1 MDRGAWQATVNG
13 IAKSQTLL
21 KRLSMYTY
29 VTYSIKDSKSHEFI
43 LIFLI
48 QMRDSRIF
56 TLFHLTYVSIPIL
69 LIRILVLKDT

>member
-29 VTYSIKDSKSHEFI
+29 VTYSIEDSKSHEFI

-56 TLFHLTYVSIPIL
+56 T
-69 LIRILVLKDT
+69 

>member
-21 KRLSMYTY
+21 KQLSMYTY
-29 VTYSIKDSKSHEFI
+29 VTYSIEDSKSHEFI

-56 TLFHLTYVSIPIL
+56 T
-69 LIRILVLKDT
+69 